1 MAYNVTRSCIQF
13 ILPMVIVFAVYAS
26 IYLRIKDRPIPQNGQ
41 PTRPSGSI
49 SPLRSAITSSTY
61 FDQSHHNNSSF
72 QGPFSSNQSEQ
83 NNLLNRRWNV
93 LEGRRRRANIMII
106 SIAVVFFLSWLPLN
120 SLNLALEFSPDLFG
134 SYIVTINNATRIER
148 EGRSRD
154 MHTIGKLKLSYKR
167 RKEIPIWIFLFFIY
181 S

>member
-1 MAYNVTRSCIQF
+1 
-13 ILPMVIVFAVYAS
+13 
-26 IYLRIKDRPIPQNGQ
+26 
-41 PTRPSGSI
+41 
-49 SPLRSAITSSTY
+49 
-61 FDQSHHNNSSF
+61 
-72 QGPFSSNQSEQ
+72 
-83 NNLLNRRWNV
+83 
-93 LEGRRRRANIMII
+93 MII

-167 RKEIPIWIFLFFIY
+167 RKEISIWIFLLFFIY
-181 S
+181 C